1 MISGR
6 ITAASILGGLALVL
20 AVAGTTILSKQA
32 ILDDGRTVLLALRPA
47 DPRSLMQ
54 GDYMVLRYD
63 ASVFPP
69 PELAET
75 LPRKGRI
82 ILALDDRGV
91 ARFARLEDGAQPGP
105 MEARL
110 VYRLAGPDGELRYGA
125 ESYFFQ
131 EGRAEIFQ
139 DAKYG
144 VLKLDPDGNSV
155 LAGLA
160 DAQGRLLVQ
169 PD

>member
-1 MISGR
+1 MRSGR
-6 ITAASILGGLALVL
+6 ITAAAILGGLALVL

-32 ILDDGRTVLLALRPA
+32 ILDEGRTVLLALRPV

-54 GDYMVLRYD
+54 GDYMELRYD
-63 ASVFPP
+63 AAVFPP

-82 ILALDDRGV
+82 ILALDDQGV
-91 ARFARLEDGAQPGP
+91 ARFARLEDGTPPGP

-125 ESYFFQ
+125 ESFFFQ
-131 EGRAEIFQ
+131 EGQAETFQ

-155 LAGLA
+155 LTGLA
-160 DAQGRLLVQ
+160 DAQGRILS
-169 PD
+169 P

>member
-1 MISGR
+1 MMSGR
-6 ITAASILGGLALVL
+6 ITAAAILGGLALVL
-20 AVAGTTILSKQA
+20 GVAGSTILGKQA
-32 ILDDGRTVLLALRPA
+32 ILDDGRTVLLPLRPV

-63 ASVFPP
+63 PAVFPP
-69 PELAET
+69 SELASD
-75 LPRKGRI
+75 LLRKGTI
-82 ILALDDRGV
+82 ILALDEAGI
-91 ARFARLEDGAQPGP
+91 ARFARLDDDTPPGP

-131 EGRAEIFQ
+131 ESQAATFQ

-160 DAQGRLLVQ
+160 DAQGRQLAP